1 MDLSKN
7 STYIFVAIAFFILF
21 VFAMV
26 LGVNG
31 FKRKRRL
38 DILDQYHNRNS
49 TLKALPVQYLLNKV
63 ALMPKNQE
71 LTLQYE
77 NWDKIYNKLANEESP
92 SIKEALN
99 TVEQVIYAR
108 QFSKASHDLREIETA
123 LNRHEA
129 EYENLLKDLTNATQV
144 DFKNREEIVSQ
155 KEMYR
160 NFNKMFQSNF
170 DSYKPFSNAIEK
182 YLKNIETSFA
192 TIDDLLND
200 SKVEQ
205 ARNLG
210 ATLEGDVLKMKDIL
224 NTLPELIVA
233 LSKDLPKELKD
244 VENLYNNVVKKK
256 YTIAHLNIPGRL
268 QKVNKMIVNSLQ
280 RNNEVFL
287 RDLIET
293 RDEAKTVLK
302 LAYEDLKVEELAN
315 DQLEHGLKE
324 MINDFIELD
333 ARRNYANKELDDV
346 KQRYILS
353 ENEIANMQM
362 QNELVDEFMKE
373 KMAVVAMHENNS
385 KPASLIQKRIDELLP
400 KARSINAAIDAY
412 TKRMEE
418 IRSDEKRIRDE
429 YDNMSYIIKDCEA
442 SLREMRLPMLSSAY
456 NETIQIAKASLQ
468 QVVDELEHKPLDV
481 EGLLQVISDTRESVY
496 KLYDNSR
503 NLLKTAQM
511 AENTIIFANRYRL
524 RRPEINKML
533 ARAEAFFNSG
543 EYTKS
548 LSTAIE
554 AAELIYPS
562 IRKELLQYKTNQLK
576 STPIFNK

>member
-1 MDLSKN
+1 MDLSKDG
-7 STYIFVAIAFFILF
+7 TYIVVGIAFFILF
-21 VFAMV
+21 MCAMV

-31 FKRKRRL
+31 LKRKNRL
-38 DILDQYHNRNS
+38 DILDQYHDRNS

-77 NWDKIYNKLANEESP
+77 NWEKIYNKLANEESA

-99 TVEQVIYAR
+99 SVEQVIYAR
-108 QFSKASHDLREIETA
+108 QFSKASHELREIETV

-144 DFKNREEIVSQ
+144 DVKNREEIVSQ

-170 DSYKPFSNAIEK
+170 DNYKPFNNAIEK
-182 YLKNIETSFA
+182 YLKNIEASFTA
-192 TIDDLLND
+192 IDSLLNN
-200 SKVEQ
+200 SEVEQ

-210 ATLEGDVLKMKDIL
+210 ATLEGDLLKMKDIL
-224 NTLPELIVA
+224 STLPELVSA
-233 LSKDLPKELKD
+233 LSKDLPNELKD

-256 YTIAHLNIPGRL
+256 YTIAHLDIPNRL
-268 QKVNKMIVNSLQ
+268 HQVNKMIVTALE

-287 RDLIET
+287 KDLVET
-293 RDEAKTVLK
+293 RDEAKAILK
-302 LAYEDLKVEELAN
+302 LADEELKTEELAN
-315 DQLEHGLKE
+315 DQLDHSLKE
-324 MINDFIELD
+324 MVNDFIELD
-333 ARRNYANKELDDV
+333 ARRKYANKELEDV
-346 KQRYILS
+346 KQRYILT

-362 QNELVDEFMKE
+362 QNELVDEFMME
-373 KMAVVAMHENNS
+373 KMAIVAMHENNTE
-385 KPASLIQKRIDELLP
+385 PASAIQKRIDNLIP

-442 SLREMRLPMLSSAY
+442 SLREMRLPMLSNAY
-456 NETIQIAKASLQ
+456 NDTIQAAKASLKK
-468 QVVDELEHKPLDV
+468 VVDELEHKPLDV
-481 EGLLQVISDTRESVY
+481 EDLLQVISDTRENVY

-533 ARAEAFFNSG
+533 GRAEAFFNTG